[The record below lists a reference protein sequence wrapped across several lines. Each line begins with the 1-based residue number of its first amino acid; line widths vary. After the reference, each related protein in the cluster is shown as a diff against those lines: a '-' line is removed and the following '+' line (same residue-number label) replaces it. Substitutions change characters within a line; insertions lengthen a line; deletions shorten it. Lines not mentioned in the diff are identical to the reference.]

1 MQAGFIRDGYVPIR
15 GAVDAET
22 VTACRELIWES
33 MAGRGVRREDPAT
46 WPPLAEIDDLGAG
59 PFVAAGMSP
68 ALTAAYNE
76 LIGRGRW
83 NPPVDAGNAVVV
95 RFPSEDRAN
104 AGYHIEGSYPG
115 PAGQRWWV
123 NIHLRAR
130 GLLALFLFTDVEP
143 QDAPTRLMRGSALAV
158 PEFLVP
164 YGAQGTD
171 ADAEFWRPSALCLPV
186 AHATGSAGDVF
197 LCHPFIVHTATWP
210 HRGAGSRM
218 IAQPAVHA
226 ADGFAVDGSAARQP
240 AGQHTEPRLDDIQ
253 PGSVLGRSTCTDG
266 TGRCRRGAHCTRFQ
280 GNPVYEPVHESLHVL
295 ANAEYAT
302 SSSVASALTGS
313 RAGFPPA
320 MRAGAPS
327 SDHSRGRR
335 CVRSRR

>member
-1 MQAGFIRDGYVPIR
+1 MIWGRGRPTLGFVDAGRFIRDGYVAIR

-59 PFVAAGMSP
+59 PFAAAGMSP
-68 ALTAAYNE
+68 ALTAAYDE
-76 LIGRGRW
+76 LIGAGRW
-83 NPPVDAGNAVVV
+83 SPPVDAGNAVVV

-123 NIHLRAR
+123 NIHSRAR
-130 GLLALFLFTDVEP
+130 GLLALFLFTDVGP
-143 QDAPTRLMRGSALAV
+143 QDAPTRLMRGSHLAV

-210 HRGAGSRM
+210 HRGAGPRM

-226 ADGFAVDGSAARQP
+226 ADGFAVDGSDPSPVARAIV
-240 AGQHTEPRLDDIQ
+240 AGLAMAGL
-253 PGSVLGRSTCTDG
+253 GSG
-266 TGRCRRGAHCTRFQ
+266 
-280 GNPVYEPVHESLHVL
+280 
-295 ANAEYAT
+295 
-302 SSSVASALTGS
+302 
-313 RAGFPPA
+313 RAGSGCHA
-320 MRAGAPS
+320 AAGKLAQSCGWRA
-327 SDHSRGRR
+327 R
-335 CVRSRR
+335 